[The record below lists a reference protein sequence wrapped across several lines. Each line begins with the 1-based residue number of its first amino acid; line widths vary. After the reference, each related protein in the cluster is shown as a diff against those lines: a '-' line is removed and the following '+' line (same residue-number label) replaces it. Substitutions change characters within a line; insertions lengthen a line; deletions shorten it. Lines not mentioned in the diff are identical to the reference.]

1 MADQDAGT
9 DTIPLLFDHG
19 VSFRITGVANRLNRS
34 AAAFYRETFGIGL
47 PEWRMMLALGK
58 TPELKVGDVA
68 RSADL
73 DAAQAS
79 RALKL
84 LKERDLVSMEM
95 TASRGRA
102 TIVRLTEAGRA
113 FHDRLLAAGEL
124 RAAQILAGF
133 SEEELATFF
142 SFLGRMGSNAE
153 ALIEAQRE
161 TGQRL

>member
-1 MADQDAGT
+1 MADTEET
-9 DTIPLLFDHG
+9 DQIPLLFDHG
-19 VSFRITGVANRLNRS
+19 VTFRITGVANRLNRS
-34 AAAFYRETFGIGL
+34 AAVFYREIFGIGL

-58 TPELKVGDVA
+58 TPELKVGDAA

-84 LKERDLVSMEM
+84 LKARELVTMEM

-113 FHDRLLAAGEL
+113 FHDRLLEAGDR
-124 RAAQILAGF
+124 RAERIRAGF
-133 SEEELATFF
+133 TPEDLAQLFDL
-142 SFLGRMGSNAE
+142 LGRIGANAE
-153 ALIEAQRE
+153 ALIELQRE
-161 TGQRL
+161 TGQDP

>member
-1 MADQDAGT
+1 MTEQDAEGGA
-9 DTIPLLFDHG
+9 IPLLFDHG

-58 TPELKVGDVA
+58 TPELKVGDAA

-84 LKERDLVSMEM
+84 LKERGLVSMEM

-102 TIVRLTEAGRA
+102 TIVRLTGAGRD
-113 FHDRLLAAGEL
+113 FHDRLLAAGEQ
-124 RAAQILAGF
+124 RAARILAGF
-133 SEEELATFF
+133 SDEELATFF
-142 SFLGRMGSNAE
+142 ALLGRIGANAE
-153 ALIEAQRE
+153 ALIEAQQE